1 MRITT
6 SFCAE
11 EELIN
16 KIRQQA
22 EKENRN
28 FSNLIETALVYYMN
42 HYNKD
47 IEGENTFY
55 TLKNGE
61 FVKAEENKQ

>member
-28 FSNLIETALVYYMN
+28 FSNLVETALVYYLN
-42 HYNKD
+42 HNNNNIK
-47 IEGENTFY
+47 
-55 TLKNGE
+55 GE

>member
-11 EELIN
+11 EEIIN

-28 FSNLIETALVYYMN
+28 FSNLVETALVYYLN
-42 HYNKD
+42 HNNNN
-47 IEGENTFY
+47 I
-55 TLKNGE
+55 KNE
-61 FVKAEENKQ
+61 FVKAEENNQ

>member
-1 MRITT
+1 MKITT
-6 SFCAE
+6 SFSAE
-11 EELIN
+11 EELIS

-28 FSNLIETALVYYMN
+28 FSNLVETALVYYLN
-42 HYNKD
+42 HNNNNIK
-47 IEGENTFY
+47 
-55 TLKNGE
+55 GE

>member
-11 EELIN
+11 EEIIN

-28 FSNLIETALVYYMN
+28 FSNLVETALVYYIN
-42 HYNKD
+42 HHNKD
-47 IEGENTFY
+47 IEGEN
-55 TLKNGE
+55 KND
-61 FVKAEENKQ
+61 N

>member
-11 EELIN
+11 EEIIN

-28 FSNLIETALVYYMN
+28 FSNLVETALVYYLN
-42 HYNKD
+42 HNNNN
-47 IEGENTFY
+47 I
-55 TLKNGE
+55 KNE
-61 FVKAEENKQ
+61 FVKAEENKR

>member
-1 MRITT
+1 MKITT

-28 FSNLIETALVYYMN
+28 FSNLVETALVYYIN

-47 IEGENTFY
+47 I
-55 TLKNGE
+55 KGE
-61 FVKAEENKQ
+61 FVKAEENKQE

>member
-11 EELIN
+11 EEIIN

-28 FSNLIETALVYYMN
+28 FSNLVETALVYYIN

-47 IEGENTFY
+47 IEGEN
-55 TLKNGE
+55 KND
-61 FVKAEENKQ
+61 N

>member
-11 EELIN
+11 EEIIN

-28 FSNLIETALVYYMN
+28 FSNLVETALVYYIN
-42 HYNKD
+42 HHSKD
-47 IEGENTFY
+47 I
-55 TLKNGE
+55 KGE

>member
-11 EELIN
+11 EEIIN

-28 FSNLIETALVYYMN
+28 FSNLVETAL
-42 HYNKD
+42 
-47 IEGENTFY
+47 IEY
-55 TLKNGE
+55 LKSRKASKNAERTANG
-61 FVKAEENKQ
+61 